1 GGSASLCLSRR
12 GRRPRRPPSQG
23 EKAPSTAPYSQHIMP
38 RSSAIPR
45 IRACIA
51 ATVPSACHRGNQR
64 CVALFDPQWGPCGT
78 SHQRPPVIKM
88 DNKVFRIFRNGAWGI
103 PRLRV
108 GGAGGKTSSNKRHSK
123 SLTPSNRPA
132 ILPSYVQIEQ
142 YSTKIILVG
151 YIHRLVHTPSPAIKQ
166 GVQGTR
172 PSLFPISA

>member
-1 GGSASLCLSRR
+1 
-12 GRRPRRPPSQG
+12 
-23 EKAPSTAPYSQHIMP
+23 MP

-51 ATVPSACHRGNQR
+51 ATVPSACHRGHQR

-151 YIHRLVHTPSPAIKQ
+151 YIHCLHAGHERRDAVCVHHLPARPDLPPVCSGGQKHEYL
-166 GVQGTR
+166 GTR
-172 PSLFPISA
+172 VTAPK